1 MKTLDK
7 FLRYVAVDTESV
19 PDREEMPSSEKQK
32 ILSAMLVGELEKM
45 GASNVRMDERGYVYA
60 LIPANKSQ
68 SKTRLGFIAHVDT
81 ACAVSGANIKPV
93 ITRNYN
99 GGVIKMSE
107 NYKLDPVEYPSLL
120 NHIGETV
127 ICTDGRTLLGADD
140 KAGIAEIMQ
149 LAQLL
154 LTDKSIVHGEIGIA
168 FTPDEEVGRG
178 ADFFDVKGFGCD
190 YAYTIDGGAVG
201 EIEYENFNAASAD
214 IIIHG
219 LSIHPGMSKNKMLNA
234 LLVAMEL
241 NSMLP
246 PDQIPAYTQ
255 DYEGFFHLDEIRGTV
270 DNAKMGYIIRDHDM
284 KKFTQKKEFM
294 RKVCEFL
301 NEKYGAGTIE
311 VMIKDTYFNMVE
323 KIKPHMHL
331 IENAEK
337 AMTQAGVKPLVIP
350 IRGGTDG
357 ARLSFEGLP
366 CPNLCTGGYNY
377 HGRYE
382 YVTEE
387 SMDKI
392 VEILLNIAKLYA

>member
-19 PDREEMPSSEKQK
+19 PDQEAVPSSEKQK
-32 ILSAMLVGELEKM
+32 NLSAMLASELEKM
-45 GASNVRMDERGYVYA
+45 GAQNVRMDERGYVYA

-68 SKTRLGFIAHVDT
+68 SKTRLGFIGHVDT
-81 ACAVSGANIKPV
+81 SCAVSGANIKTV
-93 ITRNYN
+93 ITRNYD

-107 NYKLDPVEYPSLL
+107 NYKLDPAEYPTLL
-120 NHIGETV
+120 NHKGETV
-127 ICTDGRTLLGADD
+127 VCTDGSTLLGADD
-140 KAGIAEIMQ
+140 KAGVAEIMQ
-149 LAQLL
+149 LAQIL

-178 ADFFDVKGFGCD
+178 ADFFDIKGFGCD
-190 YAYTIDGGAVG
+190 FAYTIDGGAVG
-201 EIEYENFNAASAD
+201 EIEYENFNAASVD
-214 IIIHG
+214 ITIRGI
-219 LSIHPGMSKNKMLNA
+219 SIHPGLSKNKMLNA

-255 DYEGFFHLDEIRGTV
+255 DYEGFFHLDEIHGTV
-270 DNAKMGYIIRDHDM
+270 DNAKVGYIIRDHDM

-294 RKVCEFL
+294 RKVCDYL
-301 NEKYGAGTIE
+301 NEKYGEGT
-311 VMIKDTYFNMVE
+311 VTLKMKDSYYNMVE

-337 AMTQAGVKPLVIP
+337 AMIQAGVKPLVIP

-366 CPNLCTGGYNY
+366 CPNLCMGGYNC

-392 VEILLNIAKLYA
+392 VEILVNISKLYA